1 MSGAFYVCKRN
12 LGCIIIV
19 KFINKTMS
27 VYCIQV
33 INDFAVSESK
43 KALLYNLKVVQIPA
57 IYIIF
62 LCKMRIADFKHIMY
76 NTNIR
81 VV

>member
-12 LGCIIIV
+12 LVCIIIV

-43 KALLYNLKVVQIPA
+43 KPYFI
-57 IYIIF
+57 
-62 LCKMRIADFKHIMY
+62 
-76 NTNIR
+76 T
-81 VV
+81 